1 MNILH
6 KNKLNQSSF
15 QSFLELQLY
24 SSVCPPQL
32 QRKRHIGN
40 DIVALVYQ
48 EGHTPFISDVI
59 RSHFLHCFIAVRRI
73 KRENEGEGGDGGS
86 FQVKK
91 KKKQLHLALSTLFF
105 NYFILFVDLYFGKK
119 YKH

>member
-1 MNILH
+1 
-6 KNKLNQSSF
+6 
-15 QSFLELQLY
+15 
-24 SSVCPPQL
+24 L

-48 EGHTPFISDVI
+48 EGHTPFISDMI

-91 KKKQLHLALSTLFF
+91 KKLHLALSTLI
-105 NYFILFVDLYFGKK
+105 ILFYLQIYISIKNTK
-119 YKH
+119 NREPKRISRI